1 MEYVIITGASK
12 GLGRSLARTLI
23 DKDRVLIL
31 IARDQ
36 VKLNEIKAELN
47 KKPHQKIL
55 AYPFDLNNYEN
66 VDDLMNNIMLQFNL
80 NDDFKITLINNAGT
94 IHPIKTVDLLEETD
108 IKSNLTVNVLSPVL
122 MISKLTRFA
131 NQNSRQLKII
141 NISSGAYN
149 QPIDSWALYCT
160 SKAAIQ
166 MYLEVALSENNNDS
180 AVKILS
186 IDPGVMDTGMQES
199 IRNSESKGFSKKN
212 DFVNLY
218 RENKLRSVD
227 SVAKVIK
234 ENFIDDWNVNS
245 NFMKL
250 NNFFESK

>member
-12 GLGRSLARTLI
+12 GLGRSLARTII
-23 DKDRVLIL
+23 DEDRVLIL

-36 VKLNEIKAELN
+36 IKLNEIKAELN
-47 KKPHQKIL
+47 KKDNQRIL

-108 IKSNLTVNVLSPVL
+108 IKSNLTVNVLSPAL

-131 NQNSRQLKII
+131 NQNSKLLKII

-166 MYLEVALSENNNDS
+166 MYLEVALLENNNDS

-250 NNFFESK
+250 DNFFESK

>member
-1 MEYVIITGASK
+1 MAFY
-12 GLGRSLARTLI
+12 LL
-23 DKDRVLIL
+23 
-31 IARDQ
+31 
-36 VKLNEIKAELN
+36 
-47 KKPHQKIL
+47 H
-55 AYPFDLNNYEN
+55 NY
-66 VDDLMNNIMLQFNL
+66 M
-80 NDDFKITLINNAGT
+80 DFIKITLINNAGT

-108 IKSNLTVNVLSPVL
+108 IKSNLTINVLSPVL

-131 NQNSRQLKII
+131 NKNNKQLKII

-160 SKAAIQ
+160 SKAAVQ
-166 MYLEVALSENNNDS
+166 MYLEVVLSENNNDS

-199 IRNSESKGFSKKN
+199 IRYSESKGFSKKN
-212 DFVNLY
+212 DFVNLH

-234 ENFIDDWNVNS
+234 ENFIDDWNVDS

-250 NNFFESK
+250 DNFFESK